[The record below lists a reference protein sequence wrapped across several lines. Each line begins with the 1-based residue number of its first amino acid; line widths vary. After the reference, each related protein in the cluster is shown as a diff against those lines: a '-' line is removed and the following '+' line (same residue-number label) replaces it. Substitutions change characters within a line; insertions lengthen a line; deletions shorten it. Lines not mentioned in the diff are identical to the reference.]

1 MESTESTERQR
12 SSDFVLGC
20 RASAC
25 AQVYH
30 VRDESTR
37 REYALKK
44 MRKTDLMGC
53 SEHVFCE
60 QHITRLIEN
69 PFVVKQYASFQDS
82 KYL

>member
-1 MESTESTERQR
+1 VLPSTGGVNTFVRVNHGTER
-12 SSDFVLGC
+12 LGL
-20 RASAC
+20 
-25 AQVYH
+25 QVYR